1 MSCISENSYLTL
13 CALLSDQ
20 IALSLPADKVYLAE
34 ARLQNLASQHTR
46 GDINALIEKAS
57 TVAEDALRT
66 ELVEAMAINETYF
79 FRDPILSESFL
90 DTMIPT
96 LLDKRRA
103 EKTLRIWSA
112 ACSTGQEIYSV
123 AMLLDQHFPQ
133 LRNWQVTLI
142 ASDFSQS
149 ALSKAKQGCYGLNE
163 MNRGLPARNMALY
176 FEQQGLDWQIKTEIR
191 ERIRFEKINLIR
203 EWPEELPL
211 FDIVLLR
218 NVLLYF
224 SMDDRLRVL
233 RRVREQT
240 VSDGYLLLG
249 ATESLE
255 KSAGFIPA
263 IPRSHRP
270 FYQPV

>member
-1 MSCISENSYLTL
+1 
-13 CALLSDQ
+13 
-20 IALSLPADKVYLAE
+20 
-34 ARLQNLASQHTR
+34 
-46 GDINALIEKAS
+46 
-57 TVAEDALRT
+57 
-66 ELVEAMAINETYF
+66 
-79 FRDPILSESFL
+79 
-90 DTMIPT
+90 
-96 LLDKRRA
+96 
-103 EKTLRIWSA
+103 
-112 ACSTGQEIYSV
+112 
-123 AMLLDQHFPQ
+123 
-133 LRNWQVTLI
+133 
-142 ASDFSQS
+142 
-149 ALSKAKQGCYGLNE
+149 

-233 RRVREQT
+233 RRVHEQT

>member
-1 MSCISENSYLTL
+1 
-13 CALLSDQ
+13 
-20 IALSLPADKVYLAE
+20 
-34 ARLQNLASQHTR
+34 
-46 GDINALIEKAS
+46 
-57 TVAEDALRT
+57 
-66 ELVEAMAINETYF
+66 
-79 FRDPILSESFL
+79 
-90 DTMIPT
+90 
-96 LLDKRRA
+96 
-103 EKTLRIWSA
+103 
-112 ACSTGQEIYSV
+112 
-123 AMLLDQHFPQ
+123 MLLDQHFPQ